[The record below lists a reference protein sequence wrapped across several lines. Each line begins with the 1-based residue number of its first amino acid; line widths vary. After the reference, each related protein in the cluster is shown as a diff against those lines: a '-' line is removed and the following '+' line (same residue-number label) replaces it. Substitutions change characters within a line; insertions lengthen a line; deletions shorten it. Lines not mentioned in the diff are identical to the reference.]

1 MAAKRRQQE
10 IEPYC
15 FHRLRKAK
23 RFHPEFY
30 VFGIEE
36 AVKVKRLKIEVPE
49 RQDGGVYS
57 SRGGVPIAIHKGLL
71 SPGCRA
77 ANLRKVVQ

>member
-1 MAAKRRQQE
+1 M

-15 FHRLRKAK
+15 FHRLRKVK

-49 RQDGGVYS
+49 RHDGGVYR
-57 SRGGVPIAIHKGLL
+57 SRGGAPIAMHKELL
-71 SPGCRA
+71 SPGCGTA
-77 ANLRKVVQ
+77 YLRKVVQ